1 MADSRATAAKNA
13 PQSRKG
19 RDQKLDSRAA
29 DASRKLGTLSPA
41 AALQAL
47 RLGVRLSPEQAGALS
62 RAVGNR
68 ALEELLSASGAP
80 ELQRRPLPVG
90 ELRTPPL
97 SVPDSASEA
106 PVVTASPAWSGDG
119 AQS

>member
-19 RDQKLDSRAA
+19 RDTKLDSRVP
-29 DASRKLGTLSPA
+29 DASRKSETLSPA

-47 RLGVRLSPEQAGALS
+47 RLGVRLSPEQAETLS
-62 RAVGNR
+62 HTVGNR
-68 ALEELLSASGAP
+68 ALEELLSASSGP
-80 ELQRRPLPVG
+80 ELLRRPLPVG
-90 ELRTPPL
+90 EVRTPPL
-97 SVPDSASEA
+97 SVPDSAPEA
-106 PVVTASPAWSGDG
+106 PLVTASPAWSGGD